1 VKLTRLSAAV
11 CAAVLPAA
19 TVLAVAVAG
28 PASAASVPA
37 CSASALRVHLGSG
50 SPGAGSTLYA
60 LYFTKTT
67 KGTCRLTGFP
77 GVAGLSTKGARVGVQ
92 AGRRGST
99 VTVTLKDGKTATA
112 WLREIN
118 TALYSHADCKPKPL
132 KWLGVYAPNT
142 RTRKLV
148 PASKFYPGCSTKQ
161 VYMRVTSVGG
171 RQGAA

>member
-1 VKLTRLSAAV
+1 
-11 CAAVLPAA
+11 
-19 TVLAVAVAG
+19 
-28 PASAASVPA
+28 
-37 CSASALRVHLGSG
+37 
-50 SPGAGSTLYA
+50 LYA

-77 GVAGLSTKGARVGVQ
+77 GVAGLSTKGAGVGLP
-92 AGRRGST
+92 AGPRGSR
-99 VTVTLKDGKTATA
+99 VAVTLKDGKTATA
-112 WLREIN
+112 WLRETN
-118 TALYSHADCKPKPL
+118 TALYSHAACKPKPL

-148 PASKFYPGCSTKQ
+148 SASKFYPGCSTKQ